1 MNKKTGILKTIE
13 DKVKPLYKKSIIP
26 KTKSFSYIKK
36 DNVNKDSNK
45 NMYINERNKIIPKN
59 NENYLVKKI
68 KVNRHLGKNSNYN
81 TTNIKKANSN
91 IKI

>member
-1 MNKKTGILKTIE
+1 
-13 DKVKPLYKKSIIP
+13 
-26 KTKSFSYIKK
+26 
-36 DNVNKDSNK
+36 
-45 NMYINERNKIIPKN
+45 MYINERNKIIPKN